1 MPKPFWRIKKGGETV
16 EKHFFSVA
24 GRDCV
29 FYEGASPSYLL
40 IQPVDEPD
48 KAALDKEVQAL
59 VDAVDVP
66 FSLLA
71 FSVAVPYEELSPWDA
86 PPVFGNTA
94 FGHGAGETLAFIER
108 ELVPKAIEEYG
119 LPQELPIILGGYS
132 LAGLFAL
139 WTAWQTDAFSAIAAA
154 SPSVWFPHW
163 LDYARQDR
171 LKTKAVYL
179 SLGDREWR
187 TRNPVMATVKDCI
200 CSHYE
205 YLKSLEGLEAALEWN
220 KGNHFQHTDKRCAKA
235 FAWCLTTLSK
245 MGTGK

>member
-1 MPKPFWRIKKGGETV
+1 M
-16 EKHFFSVA
+16 EKRFFFVA

-29 FYEGASPSYLL
+29 LYEGASPSYLL

-48 KAALDKEVQAL
+48 KEVLDKEVQAI
-59 VDAVDVP
+59 VEAVDVP

-86 PPVFGNTA
+86 PPVFGNSA
-94 FGHGAGETLAFIER
+94 FGHGAAETLAFIETQ
-108 ELVPKAIEEYG
+108 LVPAAVNQYG
-119 LPQELPIILGGYS
+119 LPQNLPLILGGYS

-154 SPSVWFPHW
+154 SPSVWFPDW

-171 LKTKAVYL
+171 PKTKAVYL

-205 YLKSLEGLEAALEWN
+205 YLKSLEGLEAELEWN

-235 FAWCLTTLSK
+235 FAWCLTTLSQ